1 MPTGGSG
8 SVSAILSEQADE
20 VLVGLRATLVRRIR
34 EVRADLAQAEG
45 ELTVVEQAISARA
58 RRGAREPND
67 VDAERERERDGRF
80 QGIPRA
86 TILSVAEKVHYPI
99 TPARVVK
106 AFAARGQN
114 VNTEQIRVALNRIA
128 KDGNLT
134 KVGPSVF
141 AVPGSLSAVDANSGP
156 FRGSAARPLRRRS
169 SHRVS
174 SGRAAR
180 LHKRA
185 L

>member
-1 MPTGGSG
+1 MPTGG

-20 VLVGLRATLVRRIR
+20 VLVGLRETLVRRVR
-34 EVRADLAQAEG
+34 EVRADLAQAES
-45 ELTVVEQAISARA
+45 ELTVVEQAIAVRA
-58 RRGAREPND
+58 RREARESSSD
-67 VDAERERERDGRF
+67 VDAERDRERDGRF
-80 QGIPRA
+80 QGIPRQ

-106 AFAARGQN
+106 AFAERGQN

-128 KDGNLT
+128 KDGNLS

-156 FRGSAARPLRRRS
+156 FRDSGTPETQDS
-169 SHRVS
+169 SDSQRLEELA
-174 SGRAAR
+174 SGQ
-180 LHKRA
+180 
-185 L
+185 